1 MPITVLEK
9 RVDVL
14 TGSDRILGCSG
25 MFVGFRIRDAGTQPR
40 PKIQESITNG
50 VTDRSSNLHQPTEHT
65 VLKLSSSQGFWFL
78 PTLNQPPTLDSSNA
92 NNHIGRLPPAVS
104 PLPEESSCYSGR
116 YVAQHTYVMRATRR
130 YKHGIRT
137 TRPTSRTC
145 TSFFLPRG
153 VLQQLTLDS

>member
-25 MFVGFRIRDAGTQPR
+25 MFVGFRIRDAVTQPR

-65 VLKLSSSQGFWFL
+65 VLKLSSPQGFWFL

-116 YVAQHTYVMRATRR
+116 YVAQHTYVMRATDA
-130 YKHGIRT
+130 T
-137 TRPTSRTC
+137 NMAFEPPDQPESTC

-153 VLQQLTLDS
+153 SATDS